1 MDRADRPATDGSRVP
16 DTDGA
21 RANSPHDRIHRILVD
36 DLERR
41 LSLLETAGEDQFGPF
56 TSLDWA
62 LCLLLFVFLP
72 LLLVVWFA

>member
-1 MDRADRPATDGSRVP
+1 MDRADRPAIDGSRAP
-16 DTDGA
+16 
-21 RANSPHDRIHRILVD
+21 NPHDRIHRILVD

-41 LSLLETAGEDQFGPF
+41 LRLLEMAGEDQFGPF